1 MLRGVLLVDS
11 DVETLGELSAKL
23 RARGLSV
30 VLAGDAESAV
40 LRARENRLHAA
51 LIGADLVGE
60 TRALLAADHE
70 LSLLPCLTL
79 DNTLSDS
86 ENGIFGR
93 RDAEGIAR
101 HIYALAVE
109 PAVEARAGGE
119 FRGDLAQVGL
129 GDLLQLLSMNHR
141 TGVVAISTGLGEG
154 EVRVDGGEVVDA
166 IYRRLEGEKALFRLL
181 GEKQGRFAFTHSQG
195 PMLRRLQAST
205 PELLI
210 EGARQLD
217 ELNARLRALALS
229 DDALLSVA
237 LPDRTDDVGVNR
249 VAEAL
254 LQPKTTAE
262 LLDELAIA
270 DLTVVNA
277 LENLIASGRVRR
289 IPGGGAKVEFADPDR
304 VNMLAAQVKQLERP
318 GFPGST
324 RLLLAGSP
332 EQMVALGHALRRI
345 ANAVPPPRAAPA
357 IHVPQMLGVLRL
369 GDIAELHV
377 IGLPLLD
384 AYSPVWTLALPG
396 SAVVVLL
403 SGSESEAISR
413 ACALTN
419 VPLFEAVELVGD
431 LDETNPAQVADLIRN
446 AIRVAAGS

>member
-1 MLRGVLLVDS
+1 M
-11 DVETLGELSAKL
+11 ETLGELSAKL

-30 VLAGDAESAV
+30 VLAGDPESAV
-40 LRARENRLHAA
+40 LRARENRLNAA
-51 LIGADLVGE
+51 LIGAELFDE
-60 TRALLAADHE
+60 TRSRLAADSE
-70 LSLLPCLTL
+70 LSALTCLIL
-79 DNTLSDS
+79 DNAVSDS
-86 ENGIFGR
+86 DNGVFGR

-109 PAVEARAGGE
+109 PVVEARAGGD

-141 TGVVAISTGLGEG
+141 TGVVAVSTSSGEA
-154 EVRVDGGEVVDA
+154 EVRVDNGEVVDA

-181 GEKQGRFAFTHSQG
+181 GENRGRFAFTQSHG

-210 EGARQLD
+210 DGARQLD
-217 ELNARLRALALS
+217 ELNARLRTLALG
-229 DDALLSVA
+229 DDALLSVSPPDGLDA
-237 LPDRTDDVGVNR
+237 LGAHR

-254 LQPKTTAE
+254 LQPKSTAE
-262 LLDELAIA
+262 LMDEVSLSDLAVI
-270 DLTVVNA
+270 NE
-277 LENLIASGRVRR
+277 LEGLIASGRVRR

-304 VNMLAAQVKQLERP
+304 LNMLAAQVKQLERP

-324 RLLLAGSP
+324 RMLLAGSP

-357 IHVPQMLGVLRL
+357 IHVPQMLGSLRL
-369 GDIAELHV
+369 GEIAELHV
-377 IGLPLLD
+377 IGLPLLE

-403 SGSESEAISR
+403 SGGESSLVSR
-413 ACALTN
+413 ACQLTN
-419 VPLFEAVELVGD
+419 VPLFEAAELVGD
-431 LDETNPAQVADLIRN
+431 LDETNPAQLADLIRN